1 MKFIKSLLF
10 ILFFF
15 VACVLAIVVSHGK
28 GILLFCGLMIL
39 AYLLFKR
46 DPFQWSVLF
55 VRLGISTVFCV
66 SAFYFFGLLGADEA
80 THQKVALLKADL
92 IQRGYQPKW
101 IIISEK
107 RNKVYN
113 RLLAHSVDSSEH
125 LMGKAIDLYV
135 FDIDGD
141 GTFDITDIQIF
152 QKSNRRV
159 EKEHPELKGAFGDYF
174 KKKNGYFSKHMI
186 HIDTRGYS
194 VYYPKSRY

>member
-15 VACVLAIVVSHGK
+15 VACFLAIVFSHVK
-28 GILLFCGLMIL
+28 GILLFCGLMVL
-39 AYLLFKR
+39 AYLLFKK
-46 DPFQWSVLF
+46 DPFHWRKLF
-55 VRLGISTVFCV
+55 VRLGISIVFCV
-66 SAFYFFGLLGADEA
+66 SAFYFFGLLGADVA

-92 IQRGYQPKW
+92 IERGYQPKW

-113 RLLAHSVDSSEH
+113 SLLAHSVDSSEH
-125 LMGKAIDLYV
+125 MKGKAIDLYV

-141 GTFDITDIQIF
+141 GSFGISDIQLL
-152 QKSNRRV
+152 QQSNKRV
-159 EKEHPELKGAFGDYF
+159 EKQHPELKGAFGDYF
-174 KKKNGYFSKHMI
+174 KNINGYFAKHMI

-194 VYYPKSRY
+194 VYYPKR